1 MMSKL
6 YAIFLVIASLFA
18 MAALDLLILVAIT
31 HVGQLAAP
39 TDSTFGMSR

>member
-18 MAALDLLILVAIT
+18 MAALGLLILIAIT
-31 HVGQLAAP
+31 DVYQLAAP
-39 TDSTFGMSR
+39 TSSQSGMNP